1 MANSPQVSIR
11 IPPETLKRIDLLAQ
25 KLYPSRRAGKN
36 PNRSQVI
43 LDAIAQYLEQHE
55 SSYTSTLE
63 IDEQL
68 DDKPINKVLQHYPS
82 YTSTL
87 EIDEQLDDKPIN
99 KVLQHY
105 PKDIELATQ
114 YSKDIEPPMREY
126 IDWWFDYFSYMKKLT
141 DIWFGAK

>member
-11 IPPETLKRIDLLAQ
+11 IPAETLKRIDILAQ

-55 SSYTSTLE
+55 SSCKSTLE

-68 DDKPINKVLQHYPS
+68 DNQPINKVFQNYPS
-82 YTSTL
+82 
-87 EIDEQLDDKPIN
+87 N
-99 KVLQHY
+99 
-105 PKDIELATQ
+105 IELPIHH
-114 YSKDIEPPMREY
+114 SKEIEPPIREY

-141 DIWFGAK
+141 DMWFGAK

>member
-68 DDKPINKVLQHYPS
+68 DEQPIKKVFQ
-82 YTSTL
+82 
-87 EIDEQLDDKPIN
+87 Q
-99 KVLQHY
+99 Y

-114 YSKDIEPPMREY
+114 HSQDIEPPIREY